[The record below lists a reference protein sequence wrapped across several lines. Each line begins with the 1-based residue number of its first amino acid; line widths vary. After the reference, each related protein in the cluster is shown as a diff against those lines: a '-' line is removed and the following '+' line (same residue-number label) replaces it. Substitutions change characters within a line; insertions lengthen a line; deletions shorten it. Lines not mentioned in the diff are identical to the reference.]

1 MLGYH
6 KGINIMLTF
15 ILVAVVAVSS
25 QIVLEREV
33 PECTKEN
40 PCYELEHGVERP
52 YAIIDKNRFYIGGT
66 N

>member
-1 MLGYH
+1 
-6 KGINIMLTF
+6 MLTF